1 MLFSIAA
8 VTLGAAPQIR
18 IVSRSGDTEPCA
30 IGSETKWLAREPL
43 ALFAALEP
51 QEPLFMG
58 STRVAELRSL
68 GEVDTVAKGGKP
80 AVIMFYAPWCPHC
93 RNTKPVLDKV
103 AERLVNIEFEQID
116 ASGIA
121 EVRGPYGVTAYPT
134 IKYYDSVNLGGIKY
148 QWHGANEDDLRG
160 FLERTALSSG
170 VVALAAPGVQPVGA
184 WAADLAQPSTSNV
197 HKNEAPVARNTS
209 GTMELLMQALEQAKR
224 SAPVAAVAEPAPKSA
239 GQEGAARSPLSAEA
253 LADVRRLAES
263 SPQQAQAQQPVWDQS
278 TWARAFAPPGE
289 VLLLATGEAGAEVV
303 PEEEARATILKLP
316 LERQQELS
324 AHPGWF
330 MMTWA
335 EKLAVMQA
343 TPPQAKHEGSSGGAA
358 VAAKLQQVAGAPALP
373 SAVGRPQ
380 WWPSRFDD
388 ELGGQAG
395 AASVAKPVR
404 ASVAKPVPSRRKLK
418 LKLYG
423 ESMCP
428 FTADFVVNTLTKA
441 IEQPGIAAAIDFT
454 YVPWGN
460 AYTPS
465 EQCGGV
471 PAPPLCNG
479 STACLYDATARA
491 CFASACGSGVASP
504 PGWCFAAEPNC
515 QHGASE
521 CRANRIQSCA
531 AQQTGAPANASLA
544 LAHCMFADYLTEGS
558 ERMHPGHVSL
568 NRTTTSSAEANA
580 EANANA
586 SGTDYGRVAHTSAS
600 TVAAAVAWELADVD
614 AVAAGCAHVAGLKW
628 ASLQACADGKHGE
641 EAVRAQA
648 RKTPVHDYVPW
659 VELDG
664 VPLFAA
670 NITGG
675 NATDDDD
682 LTPALLVQALCD
694 AIPMEDD
701 HRPAACAALPL
712 AALRSLELWYRQ
724 NATNKHNDLHS
735 VHSADYAGAHPKR
748 PAATSPRAC

>member
-1 MLFSIAA
+1 MLFSLAA
-8 VTLGAAPQIR
+8 VTIGAAPQIR

-30 IGSETKWLAREPL
+30 IGSETKRLAREPL

-51 QEPLFMG
+51 QKPLFMG

-68 GEVDTVAKGGKP
+68 GEVDAVAKGGKP
-80 AVIMFYAPWCPHC
+80 TVIMFYAPWCPHC
-93 RNTKPVLDKV
+93 RNTKPVLDTV
-103 AERLVNIEFEQID
+103 AERLVNIEFKQID
-116 ASGIA
+116 ASRIA
-121 EVRGPYGVTAYPT
+121 EVRGAYGVTAYPT
-134 IKYYDSVNLGGIKY
+134 IKYYDSVNLSGIKY

-197 HKNEAPVARNTS
+197 HPNEAPAMRNAS

-224 SAPVAAVAEPAPKSA
+224 STPVVVVVEPAPKPL
-239 GQEGAARSPLSAEA
+239 GQENAALSPLSAEA
-253 LADVRRLAES
+253 LADVRRLAKR
-263 SPQQAQAQQPVWDQS
+263 SPQQAQAQPVWDQS

-289 VLLLATGEAGAEVV
+289 VLLLATGEAGVGVV
-303 PEEEARATILKLP
+303 PEEEARATILRLP

-324 AHPGWF
+324 AHPGWS

-335 EKLAVMQA
+335 ERLSVVQA
-343 TPPQAKHEGSSGGAA
+343 AAQAEHDGSSEGPAA
-358 VAAKLQQVAGAPALP
+358 VAANLQQVAGAPALP
-373 SAVGRPQ
+373 AVVRPQ
-380 WWPSRFDD
+380 
-388 ELGGQAG
+388 LA
-395 AASVAKPVR
+395 VAKPVQ
-404 ASVAKPVPSRRKLK
+404 ARRKLK

-428 FTADFVVNTLTKA
+428 FTADFVVNTLAKA
-441 IEQPGIAAAIDFT
+441 TEQPGIAAAIDFD

-491 CFASACGSGVASP
+491 CFASACGFAVASP

-521 CRANRIQSCA
+521 CRANRIQACA
-531 AQQTGAPANASLA
+531 AQQTAAPANASLA
-544 LAHCMFADYLTEGS
+544 LAHCMFADYLSESS

-568 NRTTTSSAEANA
+568 NRTSSSSAEASA

-586 SGTDYGRVAHTSAS
+586 SGIDYGRAAHSSAS

-628 ASLQACADGKHGE
+628 ASLQVCADGKHGE

-648 RKTPVHDYVPW
+648 RKTPMHDYVPW

-670 NITGG
+670 NISGG
-675 NATDDDD
+675 NATDDDE
-682 LTPALLVQALCD
+682 LTPALLVQAVCD
-694 AIPMEDD
+694 AIPLGDD

-724 NATNKHNDLHS
+724 NATNTHNDLHS
-735 VHSADYAGAHPKR
+735 VHSADYAAHSKR
-748 PAATSPRAC
+748 PAATSPSGC

>member
-18 IVSRSGDTEPCA
+18 IVSRSGDAEPCA

-58 STRVAELRSL
+58 SKRVAELRSL
-68 GEVDTVAKGGKP
+68 GEVDAVAKGGKP
-80 AVIMFYAPWCPHC
+80 TVIMFYAPWCPHC

-103 AERLVNIEFEQID
+103 AERLVNIEFKQID

-197 HKNEAPVARNTS
+197 HKHQEHDPLAHPNDAAHPNEEAPAMRNAS

-224 SAPVAAVAEPAPKSA
+224 STPAAAVAEPAPKPV
-239 GQEGAARSPLSAEA
+239 GQERAALSPLSAEA
-253 LADVRRLAES
+253 LADVRRLAER
-263 SPQQAQAQQPVWDQS
+263 SPQQAQAQPVWDQS

-343 TPPQAKHEGSSGGAA
+343 AAQAEHEGSSGGSAA
-358 VAAKLQQVAGAPALP
+358 VAASLQQVAGAPAP
-373 SAVGRPQ
+373 RAVVRQ
-380 WWPSRFDD
+380 R
-388 ELGGQAG
+388 LA
-395 AASVAKPVR
+395 VAEPAR
-404 ASVAKPVPSRRKLK
+404 ARRKLK

-428 FTADFVVNTLTKA
+428 FTADFVVNTLVKA
-441 IEQPGIAAAIDFT
+441 TEQPGIAAAIDFD

-479 STACLYDATARA
+479 STTCLYDATARA
-491 CFASACGSGVASP
+491 CFASACGSAVASP

-521 CRANRIQSCA
+521 CRANRIQACA
-531 AQQTGAPANASLA
+531 AQQTAAPANASLA

-568 NRTTTSSAEANA
+568 NRTAPTSAEAGA
-580 EANANA
+580 EAGANA
-586 SGTDYGRVAHTSAS
+586 SGTDYGRVAHSSAS

-614 AVAAGCAHVAGLKW
+614 AVAAECAHVAGLKW
-628 ASLQACADGKHGE
+628 ASLQACADSKHGE

-648 RKTPVHDYVPW
+648 RKTPMHDYVPW

-675 NATDDDD
+675 NATEDDD
-682 LTPALLVQALCD
+682 LTPALLVQAVCD
-694 AIPMEDD
+694 AIPLDQD
-701 HRPAACAALPL
+701 NRPAACAALPL

-735 VHSADYAGAHPKR
+735 VHSADYAGAQPSKR
-748 PAATSPRAC
+748 PAATSPRGC

>member
-1 MLFSIAA
+1 MLCSLAA
-8 VTLGAAPQIR
+8 VALGAAPQIR
-18 IVSRSGDTEPCA
+18 IVSPSADTEPCA
-30 IGSETKWLAREPL
+30 IGSEAKWRAREPL
-43 ALFAALEP
+43 ALFAALGP

-58 STRVAELRSL
+58 SKRVAELRSL
-68 GEVDTVAKGGKP
+68 GEVDAVAKGGKP

-103 AERLVNIEFEQID
+103 AERLVNIEFKQID

-134 IKYYDSVNLGGIKY
+134 IKYYDRVNPGGIKY

-160 FLERTALSSG
+160 FLERTTMSSG
-170 VVALAAPGVQPVGA
+170 VVALAAPGLQPVGA

-197 HKNEAPVARNTS
+197 HEHQQPAHPNDPPAARNAT
-209 GTMELLMQALEQAKR
+209 GTMGLLMQALEQATR
-224 SAPVAAVAEPAPKSA
+224 STPAAAVAAPAPKPV

-253 LADVRRLAES
+253 LADVRRLAERS
-263 SPQQAQAQQPVWDQS
+263 SQQVQKQPVWDQS

-289 VLLLATGEAGAEVV
+289 TLLLAMGEASAEVV
-303 PEEEARATILKLP
+303 PEEEARAKILELP
-316 LERQQELS
+316 LEKQQELS

-335 EKLAVMQA
+335 EKLAVVEA
-343 TPPQAKHEGSSGGAA
+343 AAQAKRKGSSGGAA
-358 VAAKLQQVAGAPALP
+358 AVAASP
-373 SAVGRPQ
+373 
-380 WWPSRFDD
+380 
-388 ELGGQAG
+388 
-395 AASVAKPVR
+395 KPVR
-404 ASVAKPVPSRRKLK
+404 ARRKLQ

-428 FTADFVVNTLTKA
+428 FTADFVVNTLPKA
-441 IEQPGIAAAIDFT
+441 REQPGIAAAIDVE

-479 STACLYDATARA
+479 STACLYDASART
-491 CFASACGSGVASP
+491 CFSSACGSAVASP

-521 CRANRIQSCA
+521 CRANRIQACA
-531 AQQTGAPANASLA
+531 AQQTAAPANASLA
-544 LAHCMFADYLTEGS
+544 LAQCMFADYLTEGS

-568 NRTTTSSAEANA
+568 NRSASTSAEARA
-580 EANANA
+580 AA
-586 SGTDYGRVAHTSAS
+586 SGTDSDRAAHSSAS
-600 TVAAAVAWELADVD
+600 TLAAAVAWELEDVD

-628 ASLQACADGKHGE
+628 ESLQACANGKHGE

-648 RKTPVHDYVPW
+648 RKTPMHDYVPW

-664 VPLFAA
+664 VPLSAA
-670 NITGG
+670 NISGG

-682 LTPALLVQALCD
+682 LTPALLVKAVCD
-694 AIPMEDD
+694 AIPLDDD
-701 HRPAACAALPL
+701 HRPGACAALPL
-712 AALRSLELWYRQ
+712 AALRSLEVWHRQ
-724 NATNKHNDLHS
+724 NATNQYNDLHS

-748 PAATSPRAC
+748 PAASPATSRC